1 MSELLDTMRGALT
14 LNIATLVRFRD
25 SQDVFRRGIL
35 ILVLVALTV
44 GGVAFVVDFVAS
56 LLTSPEAEI
65 AQIQQNFEQISKF
78 MPLEASQAF
87 EDQFLRNFQAGIE
100 MALAIEALPT
110 PLPKIAGKFFEALG
124 GWVHRPLAMLGG
136 FLGYGIWVML
146 AAKLLGGTGRL
157 QEFLGTAAL
166 SAAPYLLLVLEK
178 VPCLGS
184 LLGLVAWIW
193 STLIWV
199 AATAVAHGWVAPVP
213 EEGGAVL
220 RYQVS
225 WGRAALAVALP
236 ALALA
241 VLMAM
246 GAIVLVALIAV
257 ASS

>member
-1 MSELLDTMRGALT
+1 MRGALT

-35 ILVLVALTV
+35 TLVLVALVV

-56 LLTSPEAEI
+56 LLTSPETEI
-65 AQIQQNFEQISKF
+65 AQIQENFEQMLRF
-78 MPLEASQAF
+78 MPSDARQAF
-87 EDQFLRNFQAGIE
+87 EDQFMGNFQAGAEIG
-100 MALAIEALPT
+100 LAIEALPT
-110 PLPKIAGKFFEALG
+110 PLPRVAGKFFEALG

-166 SAAPYLLLVLEK
+166 SAVPYLLLVLEK

-184 LLGLVAWIW
+184 LLGLAAWIW
-193 STLIWV
+193 SIFIWV
-199 AATAVAHGWVAPVP
+199 AATAVGDSWVAPVT
-213 EEGGAVL
+213 EDGGVVQS
-220 RYQVS
+220 YQVS
-225 WGRAALAVALP
+225 WGKATLSVVLP

-241 VLMAM
+241 VLIAI
-246 GAIVLVALIAV
+246 GAIILIAFIAIT
-257 ASS
+257 AS